1 MNKTGS
7 VKNHR
12 FFTDEFFVCK
22 YCAYAQIRGLRQEWR
37 FMIMELEKLQ
47 KIIAE
52 VLSVDVDEIS
62 KDMSFYDDLGADSLE
77 LTQIIMGVEGE
88 FDIIFDENIIND
100 IDTVEDLEKLV
111 SQQ

>member
-1 MNKTGS
+1 
-7 VKNHR
+7 
-12 FFTDEFFVCK
+12 
-22 YCAYAQIRGLRQEWR
+22 
-37 FMIMELEKLQ
+37 MELEKLQ

-52 VLSVDVDEIS
+52 VLSVEADEIS
-62 KDMSFYDDLGADSLE
+62 GGMSFYDDLGADSLE

-111 SQQ
+111 LQSV

>member
-1 MNKTGS
+1 
-7 VKNHR
+7 
-12 FFTDEFFVCK
+12 
-22 YCAYAQIRGLRQEWR
+22 
-37 FMIMELEKLQ
+37 MELEKLQ

-52 VLSVDVDEIS
+52 VLSIEADEIS
-62 KDMSFYDDLGADSLE
+62 GDMSFYDDLGADSLE

-111 SQQ
+111 LQSV